1 MKDAE
6 KYRLVAVSLRERA
19 RENLSDAQRRQVQAL
34 AEHFENLSRDA
45 AREMADMLDGDEL
58 KCA

>member
-1 MKDAE
+1 MRDAE

-19 RENLSDAQRRQVQAL
+19 RENLSDAQRQQIQSL
-34 AEHFENLSRDA
+34 AEHFEKLSRDA
-45 AREMADMLDGDEL
+45 EREMAEVLDGDEL